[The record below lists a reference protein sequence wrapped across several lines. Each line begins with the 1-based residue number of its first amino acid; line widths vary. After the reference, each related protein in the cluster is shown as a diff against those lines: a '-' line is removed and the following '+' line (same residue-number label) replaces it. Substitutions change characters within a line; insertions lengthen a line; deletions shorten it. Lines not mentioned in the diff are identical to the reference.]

1 MDMRFAKCT
10 YFCFLKE
17 TGPEFIRNPF
27 QDAEHHIAPEVVI
40 WLKLQGITQVITGEI
55 GSFAQ
60 KSLKEALIQAVL
72 IENNSYTM
80 QGIMDKIG
88 WEF

>member
-1 MDMRFAKCT
+1 MRFAKCA

-17 TGPEFIRNPF
+17 SEAEFILNPF
-27 QDAEHHIAPEVVI
+27 QDGEKHIAPEVVE
-40 WLKLQGITQVITGEI
+40 WLKLQGVTQVITGEI

-60 KSLKEALIQAVL
+60 KSLKGARIQAVL
-72 IENNSYTM
+72 IENNNYTV

-88 WEF
+88 WKSE